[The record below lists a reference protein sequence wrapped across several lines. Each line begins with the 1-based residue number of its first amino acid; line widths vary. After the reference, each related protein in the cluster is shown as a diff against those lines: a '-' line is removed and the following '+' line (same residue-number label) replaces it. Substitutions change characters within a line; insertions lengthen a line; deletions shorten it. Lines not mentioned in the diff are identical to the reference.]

1 MKNGHTFNDKLQLI
15 ILKIFVKTLVHILTK
30 IKNIDWKKSKK
41 ISEILNFS
49 YMGFLRK
56 YSKFCRSILLKIT
69 FFEDVF
75 LKKVK
80 DKALRFLV
88 VKNMGNDFS
97 FIKF

>member
-1 MKNGHTFNDKLQLI
+1 MKNDHTFNDKLQLI

-30 IKNIDWKKSKK
+30 IKNIDWKKY
-41 ISEILNFS
+41 SEILNFS

-69 FFEDVF
+69 FFKDVF

-88 VKNMGNDFS
+88 VKNMGNDSS